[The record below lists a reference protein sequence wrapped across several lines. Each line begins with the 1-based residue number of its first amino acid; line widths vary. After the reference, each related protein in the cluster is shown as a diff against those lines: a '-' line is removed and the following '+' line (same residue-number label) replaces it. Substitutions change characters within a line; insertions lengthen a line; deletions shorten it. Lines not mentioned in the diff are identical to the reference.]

1 MGKLLVIDDA
11 EMFRTRMRDMLIL
24 DGHTVSI
31 AANGIEGLEV
41 FCREKPDIV
50 ITDVCMPGMDGIE
63 VLRKIKELSEKTEV
77 ILLTGHGE
85 VETAISAMKMGAFGY
100 FQKPFEYDEL
110 AIEIERI
117 YKKIALN
124 EKLDRYVHDLEIT
137 VRERDTEIEN
147 RKRAENAIAT
157 EAGHRWIATFDSIS
171 DVICILDSSQ
181 AVVRANK
188 AFLHFVGS
196 TSETDVIG
204 RKCYTMVHKTD
215 SRIDSCLFSQAVQ
228 SGEKQ
233 VSEKFIAES
242 GVFIEISIY
251 PIKME
256 LAEVGQY
263 VHIIRDI
270 TARKKAEQRDQ
281 LAREVLDELN
291 RSESSIDAIKHI
303 LLSIK
308 KGIKF
313 DAVAIRLQSS
323 DDFPYF
329 VQNGFDDCFLQ
340 TENTLIMH
348 DSNGDICRDDG
359 GKVIL
364 ECTCGL
370 VLSGKTPSE
379 NALFTENGS
388 FWTNKLEPELGL
400 RPDQNLGQKPRNHCF
415 YCGFKSVAIIPLRSG
430 GEITGTLQLNDCR
443 PNQFDLE
450 QIHFFEDLGASIG
463 IALSRKKQEENLC
476 EAKQQA
482 EIANRAKTL
491 FLANMS
497 HEIRTPLNGMIGFSE
512 LLLDTNLT
520 PEQIRYTEPM
530 RKCGVELLATVN
542 DLLDFSKFEAKKLE
556 LEKNDFDLRMML
568 SDIERNFLISARQK
582 ELELK
587 VCCDPEVP
595 ALIAGDPG
603 RLRQII
609 TNLLNNA
616 IKFTDQG
623 SVSLSVKLDEESDTF
638 ALIRFIVQDTGPGIS
653 ADILK
658 TLFRPFMQGDNST
671 TRRFGG
677 TGLGLTISYQIVEL
691 MKGHIGAESVLG
703 RGSTFHFQVKLEKQQ
718 GAKNPVEMTAA
729 DLRNEKILVVNSDE
743 SDRLYLGELI
753 TSLGCRCIVVPDG
766 EVALA
771 ELVKAHSENDEFAV
785 AVINSC
791 LAGID
796 GETLGCRIRSRL
808 ELANT
813 RLVMLAAIGQRG
825 DALRLKELG
834 FSGYLIKPVS
844 RLMISNCLALILFQS
859 NNRMIKKGPEK
870 LITRHTISEAQK
882 GKIRILI
889 AEDSPINQMLI
900 LKLIKKFGYNADA
913 VNNGAEAVESLKVNP
928 YNLVIMDC
936 QMPVMDGFTATRII
950 RDPASGVLNSA
961 ITIIAFTANVTKED
975 KDACL
980 ESGMN
985 DYLPKPASSSI
996 LAEVLD
1002 RWLSVMD

>member
-1 MGKLLVIDDA
+1 MGKLLVID
-11 EMFRTRMRDMLIL
+11 EVEIFRSRLRDLLIL
-24 DGHTVSI
+24 DGHTVSV
-31 AANGIEGLEV
+31 AVNGMDGLEV

-50 ITDVCMPGMDGIE
+50 ITDLRMPGMDGLD

-77 ILLTGHGE
+77 ILLVDHGE

-110 AIEIERI
+110 TIEIERI

-147 RKRAENAIAT
+147 RKRAEKTITT
-157 EAGHRWIATFDSIS
+157 EAGRRWVATFDSIS

-181 AVVRANK
+181 VVIRANR
-188 AFLHFVGS
+188 AFLDFVGFA
-196 TSETDVIG
+196 SETDVIG

-215 SRIDSCLFSQAVQ
+215 SSIDGCMFSQAVQ

-233 VSEKFIAES
+233 VSERFIAES
-242 GVFIEISIY
+242 GVYVEISIY

-256 LAEVGQY
+256 RAEVGQY

-291 RSESSIDAIKHI
+291 KSGSSSEAIKHI
-303 LLSIK
+303 LLLIK
-308 KGIKF
+308 KRIKF

-329 VQNGFDDCFLQ
+329 VQNGFDDSFLK
-340 TENTLIMH
+340 TENTLIKR
-348 DSNGDICRDDG
+348 DANGGICRDDC

-379 NALFTENGS
+379 NPLFTKNGS

-400 RPDQNLGQKPRNHCF
+400 SPDQNSWQKPRNRCF
-415 YCGFKSVAIIPLRSG
+415 CGGFKSMAIVPLRSG
-430 GEITGTLQLNDCR
+430 GEIAGTLQLNDSR
-443 PNQFDLE
+443 PNQFDIE
-450 QIHFFEDLGASIG
+450 QIHFFEHLGASIG

-520 PEQIRYTEPM
+520 PEQVRYTEPM
-530 RKCGVELLATVN
+530 RKCGAELLATVN
-542 DLLDFSKFEAKKLE
+542 DILDFSKFEAKKLV
-556 LEKNDFDLRMML
+556 LEKNDFDLRIML
-568 SDIERNFLISARQK
+568 SDIETNFLINARQK
-582 ELELK
+582 GLELK

-595 ALIAGDPG
+595 ALIVGDPG

-616 IKFTDQG
+616 IKFTEQG
-623 SVSLSVKLDEESDTF
+623 SVSLSIELDEECDTF
-638 ALIRFIVQDTGPGIS
+638 VLIRFAVRDTGPGIP

-677 TGLGLTISYQIVEL
+677 TGLGLTISHQIVEL
-691 MKGHIGAESVLG
+691 MSGRIGAESVVG
-703 RGSTFHFQVKLEKQQ
+703 KGSTFHFQVKLEKQQ
-718 GAKNPVEMTAA
+718 CAKNPVEMTTP

-743 SDRLYLGELI
+743 FDRLYLVELI
-753 TSLGCRCIVVPDG
+753 SSLGCRCIGVPDG
-766 EVALA
+766 EVALV
-771 ELVKAHSENDEFAV
+771 ELVKAHNENDEFAV

-796 GETLGCRIRSRL
+796 GEALGCRIRSCF
-808 ELANT
+808 EFANT

-844 RLMISNCLALILFQS
+844 RLMISNCLSLILFQS
-859 NNRMIKKGPEK
+859 NNRMIKKAPEK

-928 YNLVIMDC
+928 YNLVVMDC

-980 ESGMN
+980 ASGMN
-985 DYLPKPASSSI
+985 DYLPKPASSSV

-1002 RWLSVMD
+1002 RWLSVKD